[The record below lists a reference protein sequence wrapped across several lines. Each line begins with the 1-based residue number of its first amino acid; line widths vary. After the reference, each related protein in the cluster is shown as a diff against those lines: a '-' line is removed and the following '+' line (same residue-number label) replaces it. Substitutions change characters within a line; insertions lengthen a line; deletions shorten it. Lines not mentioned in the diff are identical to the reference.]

1 MNERMNDEGHTEGRK
16 EDRRNKRNT
25 FIPRIDLMSV
35 TPKHL
40 VELV

>member
-1 MNERMNDEGHTEGRK
+1 MNDEGHKEGR
-16 EDRRNKRNT
+16 EDDGRNKRNT
-25 FIPRIDLMSV
+25 FIPLIDLMSM